1 MPGKNG
7 LRLGNRRDLFQCL
20 LTQFPTTLGKDL
32 TIAIIE
38 LELFLNKKEPSST
51 AQHKHQ

>member
-1 MPGKNG
+1 MPGKDG

-20 LTQFPTTLGKDL
+20 LTQFPTTLGQGL

-38 LELFLNKKEPSST
+38 LYTTLNLV
-51 AQHKHQ
+51 A